1 MRTYKCVFCVI
12 HAMSDRQLWEKTWK
26 TEFCQWANMCDIL
39 GVFSPSFEMQHPG
52 LHFYYGTCHSNLSLF
67 SSLQKVP
74 QKIQGYFLQ
83 NYIATMVLILLF
95 IQNSSPTL
103 WNIGAKKTRQKKLK
117 TCSTADVPSCRVKLH
132 LSITSFVSPPHNL
145 GCTRTQTFL
154 SLSYHLKVTRTEES
168 RRSEKY
174 VGETLI

>member
-74 QKIQGYFLQ
+74 PK
-83 NYIATMVLILLF
+83 NSRLF
-95 IQNSSPTL
+95 FAKLYSYNGAHFAIYNSSPTL

-117 TCSTADVPSCRVKLH
+117 TCSTADVPSCWVKLH

>member
-74 QKIQGYFLQ
+74 PKNSRLFLQ
-83 NYIATMVLILLF
+83 NYTATMVLILLF

-117 TCSTADVPSCRVKLH
+117 TCATADVPSCWVKLH

-174 VGETLI
+174 MGETLI

>member
-83 NYIATMVLILLF
+83 NYTATMVLILLF

-117 TCSTADVPSCRVKLH
+117 TLLQMFSTFKAVCREKLH

-168 RRSEKY
+168 RRS
-174 VGETLI
+174 

>member
-1 MRTYKCVFCVI
+1 
-12 HAMSDRQLWEKTWK
+12 
-26 TEFCQWANMCDIL
+26 MCDTL
-39 GVFSPSFEMQHPG
+39 GVFSPFEMQHPG

-83 NYIATMVLILLF
+83 NYILALQSYNGAHFAICIFESNFVKY
-95 IQNSSPTL
+95 
-103 WNIGAKKTRQKKLK
+103 WNKENETKKLG
-117 TCSTADVPSCRVKLH
+117 TYATADVMQYLQSSREKLH

-145 GCTRTQTFL
+145 GYYNPNFPRSF
-154 SLSYHLKVTRTEES
+154 YHLKVTRTEES
-168 RRSEKY
+168 SRREKY